1 MSISLYDASV
11 GSYLQIVPAVS
22 ALLEKAAAHF
32 GAEGVAPD
40 ELPDWRLHDSM
51 LPLRFQVAS
60 VVHHS
65 VGTIESMSSGI
76 FSPPAYDAKQDF
88 AAMQASLE
96 QALGKLNA
104 LTAGEVN
111 AQAGKPMEFVMGDLR
126 LPFSTDNFVLSFSLP
141 NFHFHATTTYD
152 ILRHR
157 GLPLGKRDYMGR
169 LRITRTPKA

>member
-22 ALLEKAAAHF
+22 ALLEKAASHF
-32 GAEGVAPD
+32 SAENVPLD
-40 ELPDWRLHDSM
+40 DLPDWRLHETM

-65 VGTIESMSSGI
+65 VGTINSFSSGV

-88 AAMQASLE
+88 AAMQASLVN
-96 QALGKLNA
+96 ALETLNA
-104 LTAGEVN
+104 LQPDEVN
-111 AQAGKPMEFVMGDLR
+111 ALAGKPMEFVMGDLR
-126 LPFSTDNFVLSFSLP
+126 LPFSTENFVLSFSLP
-141 NFHFHATTTYD
+141 NFHFHAATAYD

-157 GLPLGKRDYMGR
+157 GLPLGKRDFLGR